1 MLFQCY
7 PVTGP
12 ILTDS
17 NMSSWK
23 VFVGSK
29 SLKKEFFDSQ
39 RGIFEKSTARNYF
52 PLNLHRFK
60 QNCDESW
67 YLVVLFIQRGSE
79 QLPWNLQM
87 KITCQRSFYTIV
99 SSWYQSKLYQCP
111 GESRPDG
118 YHGESRGVL
127 LRTFLFQVKTWTIY
141 LFIIY
146 LLIIY
151 LCPNIITPAGPL
163 WPSCQYCLLS
173 RNYR

>member
-17 NMSSWK
+17 NMSSWE

-39 RGIFEKSTARNYF
+39 RGFFEKYTARNYF

-60 QNCDESW
+60 QNCCISPGW
-67 YLVVLFIQRGSE
+67 WIRNFHWVVISCLFFIQRGSE
-79 QLPWNLQM
+79 QLPWNLQI
-87 KITCQRSFYTIV
+87 KITFQRSFYTIV

-118 YHGESRGVL
+118 HRGEKI
-127 LRTFLFQVKTWTIY
+127 FLK
-141 LFIIY
+141 
-146 LLIIY
+146 
-151 LCPNIITPAGPL
+151 
-163 WPSCQYCLLS
+163 
-173 RNYR
+173 